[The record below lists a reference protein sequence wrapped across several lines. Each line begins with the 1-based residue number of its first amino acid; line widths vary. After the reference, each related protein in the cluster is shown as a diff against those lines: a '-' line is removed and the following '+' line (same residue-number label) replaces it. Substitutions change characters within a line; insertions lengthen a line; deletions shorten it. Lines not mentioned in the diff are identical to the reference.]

1 MWSVSQPVDLDLDEG
16 AGRRLGALRD
26 FEMNLLRRFTLRGV
40 ALDLMIALVLGAAFG
55 AVVTALVKDVVGPWN
70 CP

>member
-1 MWSVSQPVDLDLDEG
+1 
-16 AGRRLGALRD
+16 
-26 FEMNLLRRFTLRGV
+26 MNLLRRFTLRGI

-55 AVVTALVKDVVGPWN
+55 AVVTALVKDVVGPLN